1 MEEKDIKETIDVF
14 SKVKRDF
21 EKIFCETYEDFV
33 LKNDMPIPAMI
44 ADVARE

>member
-14 SKVKRDF
+14 SKVKEDF
-21 EKIFCETYEDFV
+21 KRIFGETYEDFV
-33 LKNDMPIPAMI
+33 FKNDMPIPAMI